1 MFFGRFNGST
11 LLTILSEVEG
21 LCLYLILLRAKD
33 YEKSFSIFMWHGL
46 PGHSAELS
54 RSPREDTA
62 KMAVP
67 PVFTF
72 GDVLCN
78 LAECC

>member
-33 YEKSFSIFMWHGL
+33 YEKSFIIFMWHGL
-46 PGHSAELS
+46 PA
-54 RSPREDTA
+54 REDTA